1 MKMLERH
8 HKELAGHIPADV
20 PLLPI
25 DITGAARWFLEEN
38 EKFYWD
44 FSEDFPV
51 VVPPSAWT
59 WYEFQSPKFINQE
72 GKFEPIPVQFEA
84 FGCMAHCID
93 IQEGRERD
101 AVEKDVMRLIL
112 EDAAKD
118 HGIKN
123 LYIEEENDDH
133 IQAALAAG
141 HVAKWI
147 VFWKVYVQRRGE
159 LFNLMVSGVYLDPDG
174 RIIPGLRRVS
184 MQPGIDR
191 TVESLLFPFLFATSL
206 LHAKNVSIDDAP
218 AIPAKLAK
226 KREKRGIVAI
236 KFKTLTVHPMKK
248 RKAPTGE
255 IDASGS
261 TKNAMHL
268 CRGHFKD
275 FREGNGLFGK
285 HRDLYWWDL
294 HVRGDEGIGK
304 INKTYKVAE
313 PEGGKP

>member
-8 HKELAGHIPADV
+8 NKELTGHLPADA

-44 FSEDFPV
+44 FTDDFPV
-51 VVPPSAWT
+51 VVPPAAWT
-59 WYEFQSPKFINQE
+59 WYEFQSPKFVNQE
-72 GKFEPIPVQFEA
+72 GKLEPVLVQFEA

-93 IQEGRERD
+93 VEAGHERD
-101 AVEKDVMRLIL
+101 AIEKDVMRLIL
-112 EDAAKD
+112 ENAAKD
-118 HGIKN
+118 AGVRDF
-123 LYIEEENDDH
+123 YIEEETDNRV
-133 IQAALAAG
+133 QEALDAG
-141 HVAKWI
+141 HTAKWI
-147 VFWKVYVQRRGE
+147 VFWKLYVQRRGE
-159 LFNLMVSGVYLDPDG
+159 LINLMVCGVYLDPDG
-174 RIIPGLRRVS
+174 RIVPGLRRVS
-184 MQPGIDR
+184 ARIEIDQR
-191 TVESLLFPFLFATSL
+191 IESLLFPFLFATSL

-218 AIPAKLAK
+218 TTPAKIAK
-226 KREKRGIVAI
+226 KREKRGIVTI
-236 KFKTLTVHPMKK
+236 LFKTLTIHPMKK

-255 IDASGS
+255 IDASDS

-294 HVRGDEGIGK
+294 HVRGDEARGK
-304 INKTYKVAE
+304 VNKSYKVA
-313 PEGGKP
+313 KP